1 MRQRYSPE
9 NTNTRTKPRYQPN
22 LAHDKSSPLFNRAK
36 TPEPLHAQLVYE
48 TSAVRGGM
56 GTWYAQGQGGYYRYF
71 CDNAGS
77 VHFSGTVPSAQVPSG
92 VLKNLGK

>member
-1 MRQRYSPE
+1 VRALQVRQRYSPE

-56 GTWYAQGQGGYYRYF
+56 GTWYALIGLRNSSATGGATIDVF
-71 CDNAGS
+71 LAAGKNYK
-77 VHFSGTVPSAQVPSG
+77 VHIAP
-92 VLKNLGK
+92 